1 MFTIYIKKTTK
12 QIRKRV
18 MRYKIEKNHRI
29 ATTISERHWEL
40 LKKHA
45 EKFETQ
51 QKALEMALECLEN
64 SSKQR
69 LALTEEEKFWMHMA
83 SVKAT
88 CLVQKDFLNTL
99 METAD
104 IELHKKYV
112 TRHKP
117 IEYAIEYCLQKPLEE
132 CSLNEVI
139 NGLVASARMSHWFDT
154 VDYVDND
161 GHYTLRIT
169 HSLGINNSE
178 IVLICNDSVFKTYGV
193 RTESLISEKTMFTK
207 IFKNK

>member
-1 MFTIYIKKTTK
+1 M
-12 QIRKRV
+12 
-18 MRYKIEKNHRI
+18 
-29 ATTISERHWEL
+29 
-40 LKKHA
+40 
-45 EKFETQ
+45 
-51 QKALEMALECLEN
+51 ECLEN

-88 CLVQKDFLNTL
+88 CIVQKDFLKML

-104 IELHKKYV
+104 IELHKEYV

-117 IEYAIEYCLQKPLEE
+117 IEYAIEYYLQKPLKE

-139 NGLVASARMSHWFDT
+139 NGLVVSARMSHWFDT
-154 VDYVDND
+154 VDYMDD
-161 GHYTLRIT
+161 GGYYTLRIT
-169 HSLGINNSE
+169 HSLGINNSK
-178 IVLICNDSVFKTYGV
+178 IVQICHDSVFKTYGAK
-193 RTESLISEKTMFTK
+193 TESVISEKTMFTK